1 MQEKRSF
8 RPVGAPEKR
17 RSWQNIRIEIR
28 IMRSR
33 TGSRAVPAQTAVR
46 VATAGITVRAGMTET
61 AGTMVRAG
69 TTEAAGTMVRA
80 GMAEMRR
87 TGTRT
92 AGVTEAAE
100 DG

>member
-1 MQEKRSF
+1 
-8 RPVGAPEKR
+8 
-17 RSWQNIRIEIR
+17 
-28 IMRSR
+28 MRSR

-61 AGTMVRAG
+61 AGIMVRAGMTETAGTMVRDG

-92 AGVTEAAE
+92 AGVTEAAGMRTEAAE